1 MYDEFKALS
10 WLFSSSVS
18 GVYVRITPPHTCCTM
33 HTYNTHTH
41 ITLTQMHAHQT
52 METKV
57 DATAKAKSAA
67 EELARREAEV
77 SAVQAKLKVVLL

>member
-1 MYDEFKALS
+1 
-10 WLFSSSVS
+10 
-18 GVYVRITPPHTCCTM
+18 
-33 HTYNTHTH
+33 
-41 ITLTQMHAHQT
+41 MHAHQT

-57 DATAKAKSAA
+57 DATAQAKAAA